1 MSKAKQAAPEF
12 KLLNP
17 EMVQAVKDTADGVIQ
32 QAESASEVG
41 AMLHDAGYTAAMLD
55 KKSGQTNDALVTE
68 VTTAIMYAPRF
79 SARDREL
86 IANADAGKT
95 IKSNA
100 DKAAI
105 HLAKGYI
112 RKTLAAIRR
121 GIETAKLRE
130 ERGPAERKGLHQV
143 LADILDSGM
152 AKIRRDDGK
161 NGADVIA
168 LMAAWK
174 DCAARTNA
182 VFKGKTGGYT
192 VEDKAALLAGRR

>member
-1 MSKAKQAAPEF
+1 MAKKAEAKPEF
-12 KLLNP
+12 TILNAD
-17 EMVQAVKDTADGVIQ
+17 MVAAVQATADGVIQ

-55 KKSGQTNDALVTE
+55 KKSGQTNDALVAE

-121 GIETAKLRE
+121 SIETAKLRE

-143 LADILDSGM
+143 LADILDCGM

-182 VFKGKTGGYT
+182 VFKTK
-192 VEDKAALLAGRR
+192 